1 MNCDDISFFL
11 PLLLQYPSYCTV
23 HFSVFVVECV
33 YEIVKNIQTITY
45 RHSNKERCILIAA
58 KTLRRYIQRCDEL
71 LAKPTDNAIEQL
83 VAEIVSVFRADI
95 ADLTFGLV
103 SYKPYVEGSSSDYIE
118 DITILRA
125 KLQKELD
132 VLEPIPCKK
141 ETPQKRSKKIFISHA
156 TQDKNYVE
164 AIITLLESLG
174 FREDDII
181 CSSIPPYC
189 IPLGE
194 NVYNW
199 LANEFQHSDLHVIFV
214 LSQIYYTR
222 PACLNEMG
230 AAWATKH
237 KWTAILLP
245 GFGFDEIAGCIDP
258 AQVSIKLD
266 DADKNTLNFR
276 LGELKDDLIAEFR
289 LKAVS
294 QALWE
299 RKRNEFLEKIGTI
312 KDSHSSGASRGDV
325 IGQTG
330 KTLLGKDACVLLVY
344 AADDPSGR
352 ILMITDLSRSGPL
365 ISTHNYE
372 FTGNDTP
379 RECARWK
386 GALDKLERYQLIEA
400 TGVKRQV
407 FAVTSKGYKL
417 SDAVKKELNIDTGK
431 SPENFC

>member
-33 YEIVKNIQTITY
+33 YEIVENIQTITY

-71 LAKPTDNAIEQL
+71 LAKPTDNAIDQL
-83 VAEIVSVFRADI
+83 VTEIVSVFRADI

-103 SYKPYVEGSSSDYIE
+103 SYEPYVEGSSSDYIE
-118 DITILRA
+118 DITVLRA

-141 ETPQKRSKKIFISHA
+141 ETLQKRSKKIFISHA
-156 TQDKNYVE
+156 TQDKNYVD

-266 DADKNTLNFR
+266 DADRNTLNFR
-276 LGELKDDLIAEFR
+276 LSELKDDLIAEFGLR
-289 LKAVS
+289 SFSEAF
-294 QALWE
+294 WE
-299 RKRNEFLEKIGTI
+299 RKRNEFLERICREKSSLPDSLKESTI
-312 KDSHSSGASRGDV
+312 TSTDEAF
-325 IGQTG
+325 
-330 KTLLGKDACVLLVY
+330 LGKDACILLVY
-344 AADDPSGR
+344 AADDPGGQ
-352 ILMITDLSRSGPL
+352 ILVVSDLTRLGPS
-365 ISTHNYE
+365 ISTYGYE
-372 FTGNDTP
+372 FAVKDTP

-386 GALDKLERYQLIEA
+386 GALDELEIYQFIKA
-400 TGVKRQV
+400 ANAKRQV
-407 FAVTSKGYKL
+407 FTLTTKGYELADIEKNKL
-417 SDAVKKELNIDTGK
+417 GIDT
-431 SPENFC
+431 SRNPENFC